1 MKLFVFSFFLA
12 VISTLATSDVEFT
25 VSKSKDESIC
35 IPINDVHLSAVATI
49 GKMYHLFETLEDKEE
64 KEIIRLA
71 YLRMWKDALLVVD
84 LFQKYNCWEYVEVFK
99 GGSK

>member
-12 VISTLATSDVEFT
+12 VISTIATSEVEFT
-25 VSKSKDESIC
+25 VSKSQDESIC
-35 IPINDVHLSAVATI
+35 ILLNEAHLSTVETL
-49 GKMYHLFETLEDKEE
+49 GKVHALSETLEDKEE

-84 LFQKYNCWEYVEVFK
+84 LFQKYNCWEHVEVLK